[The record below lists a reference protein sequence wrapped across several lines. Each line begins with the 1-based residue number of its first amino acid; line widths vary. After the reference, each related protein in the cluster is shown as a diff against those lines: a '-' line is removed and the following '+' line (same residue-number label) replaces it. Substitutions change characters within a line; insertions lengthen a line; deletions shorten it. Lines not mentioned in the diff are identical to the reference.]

1 MADYQVTFTLNSAF
15 TGTTEADSFTIV
27 GKHANG
33 SPADTTIATGVSK
46 ADLTAGVTYTVVDTI
61 TGGTITSTGT
71 CTNSVPW
78 TGLESNSPTPTATGP
93 SEGPTPTPNE
103 ELYTYY
109 ISSARFSL
117 NDFCDGTPGVSTIT
131 EIQSTA
137 SSIPLLQDTM
147 IYDAFG
153 DPYVGNASRWHL
165 IATESGVG
173 PNITPAKYIV
183 INSEGNCEEAGQ
195 ISCNG
200 DEGSANPY

>member
-33 SPADTTIATGVSK
+33 SPADTTVATGVSK

-78 TGLESNSPTPTATGP
+78 TGLEAVSPTPTATGP

-103 ELYTYY
+103 ELNTYY
-109 ISSARFSL
+109 ISNARFSL
-117 NDFCDGTPGVSTIT
+117 NDFCDGTIFSTT
-131 EIQSTA
+131 TAIQSTA
-137 SSIPLLQDTM
+137 NTIAGLLNTA
-147 IYDAFG
+147 IYDEFG

-165 IATESGVG
+165 VATDLGVG
-173 PNITPAKYIV
+173 PDMTPAKYVV
-183 INSEGNCEEAGQ
+183 INNLGQCTDAGQ
-195 ISCNG
+195 VSCSG

>member
-33 SPADTTIATGVSK
+33 SPADTTVATGVSK

-78 TGLESNSPTPTATGP
+78 TGLESVSPTPTATGP
-93 SEGPTPTPNE
+93 SEGPTPTPGE
-103 ELYTYY
+103 ELNTYY
-109 ISSARFSL
+109 ISNARLSL
-117 NDFCDGTPGVSTIT
+117 NDFCDGSVFSTSI
-131 EIQSTA
+131 EIQSSATTIA
-137 SSIPLLQDTM
+137 GLLNTQ
-147 IYDAFG
+147 IYDQGG

-165 IATESGVG
+165 VSTDAGVG
-173 PNITPAKYIV
+173 PDSTPAKYIV
-183 INSEGNCEEAGQ
+183 INNTGQCTDAGQ
-195 ISCNG
+195 ISCSG